1 MSCGYIYKIQFPN
14 GKHYIGL
21 TTTSLKQ
28 RKGGHKIYAKNGDKR
43 FLYNALR
50 KYNMVDTF
58 ELVEIDTADTLE
70 ELYEK
75 EIRYIKEYNSYYMN
89 RNGYNMTYG
98 GEGISGY
105 IFTEE
110 DNRKNSER
118 QKKYFE
124 DNPEEREKNA
134 LRSRNY
140 WDNNEEAKQQMSE
153 IKRNYWDNNEEAK
166 QQMSAIK
173 KKYFEDNPEARQKQS
188 EITTKYFED
197 NPQARQ
203 KQSEITTK
211 YFEDNPEA
219 RQQISESLKKY
230 YKEVPDAKQK
240 NSEAQKKY
248 YKDNPEARQ
257 QHSEIKKKYYENN
270 PDARRKLSDRKG
282 KNKPFDV
289 FRADGTYIK
298 TFAYQ
303 FEAKEYLQKEYHI
316 TTNISISAVL
326 EGKQTKSAGFVFKYK
341 FLI

>member
-1 MSCGYIYKIQFPN
+1 LNHIILKTRHSKFLTNLQKI
-14 GKHYIGL
+14 
-21 TTTSLKQ
+21 
-28 RKGGHKIYAKNGDKR
+28 
-43 FLYNALR
+43 FLNL
-50 KYNMVDTF
+50 D
-58 ELVEIDTADTLE
+58 
-70 ELYEK
+70 
-75 EIRYIKEYNSYYMN
+75 
-89 RNGYNMTYG
+89 
-98 GEGISGY
+98 
-105 IFTEE
+105 
-110 DNRKNSER
+110 
-118 QKKYFE
+118 
-124 DNPEEREKNA
+124 
-134 LRSRNY
+134 
-140 WDNNEEAKQQMSE
+140 
-153 IKRNYWDNNEEAK
+153 
-166 QQMSAIK
+166 AI
-173 KKYFEDNPEARQKQS
+173 
-188 EITTKYFED
+188 IFED

-240 NSEAQKKY
+240 ISEAQKKY

-257 QHSEIKKKYYENN
+257 QISESLKKYYENN